1 MERRVAR
8 GGAQAMRAEAMN
20 RIPAARKRG
29 HRELWI
35 VGLLVLPLVVAGF
48 VLAGMG
54 VLVDPPPVSV
64 PAATPASPA
73 ATPAP
78 RATPAPAADR
88 ITLEPVLPFVIVA

>member
-1 MERRVAR
+1 METMVS
-8 GGAQAMRAEAMN
+8 N
-20 RIPAARKRG
+20 RISVPRERG

-54 VLVDPPPVSV
+54 VLVDPPPVSA
-64 PAATPASPA
+64 PPPGTPASPA

-78 RATPAPAADR
+78 AA
-88 ITLEPVLPFVIVA
+88 VLPAHERSLPLFIVA